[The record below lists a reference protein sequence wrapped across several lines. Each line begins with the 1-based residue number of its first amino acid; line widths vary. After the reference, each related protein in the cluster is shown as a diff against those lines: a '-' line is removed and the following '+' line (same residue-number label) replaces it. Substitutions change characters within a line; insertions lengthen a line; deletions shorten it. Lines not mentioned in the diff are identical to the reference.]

1 MKARNRFEAGGD
13 TALQNDSKYKKLKKA
28 VTLAEN
34 KRDNAVIFNAQ
45 PAKVSS
51 NKGTGAAGTGK
62 NVPLFKARQDLKAFL
77 KANTSTLK
85 TRKKYLPSGELD
97 NKN

>member
-1 MKARNRFEAGGD
+1 MKRNRFFGGRN
-13 TALQNDSKYKKLKKA
+13 TALEKDPKYQKLKKA
-28 VTLAEN
+28 VTVAEN
-34 KRDNAVIFNAQ
+34 KRDNAVILNAQ

-62 NVPLFKARQDLKAFL
+62 NVPLFIARKELKNFL
-77 KANTSTLK
+77 KDNTSTLK
-85 TRKKYLPSGELD
+85 NRKKYLPSGELD

>member
-1 MKARNRFEAGGD
+1 MKRNRFFGGRN
-13 TALQNDSKYKKLKKA
+13 TALEKDPKYQKLKKA
-28 VTLAEN
+28 VTVAEN

-62 NVPLFKARQDLKAFL
+62 NVPLFIARKELKDFL
-77 KANTSTLK
+77 KDNTSTLK
-85 TRKKYLPSGELD
+85 NRKKYLPSGELD

>member
-1 MKARNRFEAGGD
+1 MKRNRFFGGRN
-13 TALQNDSKYKKLKKA
+13 TALEKDPKYQKLKKA
-28 VTLAEN
+28 VTVAEN
-34 KRDNAVIFNAQ
+34 KRDNAVILNAQ

-62 NVPLFKARQDLKAFL
+62 NVPLFIARKELKDFL
-77 KANTSTLK
+77 KDNTSTLK
-85 TRKKYLPSGELD
+85 NRKKYLPSGELD

>member
-1 MKARNRFEAGGD
+1 MKRNRFFGGKN
-13 TALQNDSKYKKLKKA
+13 TALEKDPQYQKLKKA
-28 VTLAEN
+28 VTVAEN

-62 NVPLFKARQDLKAFL
+62 NVPLFKARKDLKDFL
-77 KANTSTLK
+77 KDNTSTLK
-85 TRKKYLPSGELD
+85 NRKKYLPSGELD

>member
-1 MKARNRFEAGGD
+1 MKRNRFFGGKN
-13 TALQNDSKYKKLKKA
+13 TALEKDPQYIKLKKA
-28 VTLAEN
+28 VTVAEN
-34 KRDNAVIFNAQ
+34 KRDNAVILNAQ

-62 NVPLFKARQDLKAFL
+62 NVPLFKARKELKDFL
-77 KANTSTLK
+77 KDNTSTLK
-85 TRKKYLPSGELD
+85 NRKKYLPSGELD